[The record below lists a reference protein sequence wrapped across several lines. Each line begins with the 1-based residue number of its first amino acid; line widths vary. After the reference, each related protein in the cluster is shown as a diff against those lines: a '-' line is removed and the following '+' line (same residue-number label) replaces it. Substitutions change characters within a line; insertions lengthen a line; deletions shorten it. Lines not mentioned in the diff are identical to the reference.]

1 MNRPPV
7 VVFSGGGTGG
17 HLYPALALATALEE
31 RRPDVVSLFVGAQ
44 RGIEARILP
53 ERGLRHLLVRVE
65 GLRRGPFLPNLGV
78 LALMARATWQ
88 VAEAFRRVRPQL
100 AVVTGGYAGGPAGL
114 AAILTRTRLVLQEQ
128 NSLPGVTT
136 RVLAPHAREIH
147 LAFPEA
153 LRALPRGA
161 RRRAAF
167 SGNPI
172 RPPVRPPRGEAAAV
186 LGVNPAS
193 RIVLV
198 TGGSQGSRAL
208 NRIVLEAVHGVQ
220 AGELERPAGL
230 ELFWV
235 TGLSELP
242 EVEAE
247 LEASGSPPWVRAV
260 GYTDEMPLALSLAEV
275 AVSRAGAM
283 TTSELLACGVPSVLV
298 PLPTAAAD
306 HQTRNALALREAG
319 AALHLREENA
329 TGADLWSLLDPLL
342 RDRRLREEMAAAARR
357 RGRPFAA
364 REIAASIAKLLP
376 KPAAG
381 LAAHA
386 AGVVQ

>member
-17 HLYPALALATALEE
+17 HLYPALALAAALEE
-31 RRPDVVSLFVGAQ
+31 RRPDVMFLFVGAE

-100 AVVTGGYAGGPAGL
+100 VVVTGGYAGGPAGL

-172 RPPVRPPRGEAAAV
+172 RPPVRPPRREAAAA
-186 LGVNPAS
+186 LGVDPAS

-208 NRIVLEAVHGVQ
+208 NRIVLEAVRGVQ
-220 AGELERPAGL
+220 AGDLERPAGL

-242 EVEAE
+242 EVEAR

-283 TTSELLACGVPSVLV
+283 TTSELLAGGVPSVLV

-306 HQTRNALALREAG
+306 HQTRNALALRDAG

-329 TGADLWSLLDPLL
+329 TGTDLWSLLDPLL
-342 RDRRLREEMAAAARR
+342 RDRRLRGEMATAARR

-376 KPAAG
+376 KPAAE
-381 LAAHA
+381 LATRA
-386 AGVVQ
+386 AGVVR